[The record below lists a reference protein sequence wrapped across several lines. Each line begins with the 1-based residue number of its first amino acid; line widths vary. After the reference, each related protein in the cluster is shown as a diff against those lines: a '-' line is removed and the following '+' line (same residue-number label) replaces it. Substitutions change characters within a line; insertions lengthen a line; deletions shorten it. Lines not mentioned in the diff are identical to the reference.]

1 MKRLI
6 TSVILLILIIGLSI
20 FTLQSLRIH
29 KDNILSRTEEIRG
42 MAQDPDP
49 QALAQK
55 SRELF
60 DEWNKDE
67 EILVL
72 YVRHDILDQI
82 TQLLAE
88 LPALAEYEDYAAFFG
103 RLDVVSALM
112 DDLWKSNL
120 PTYRNLL

>member
-1 MKRLI
+1 MKRLV
-6 TSVILLILIIGLSI
+6 TSVILLILIIGLSV
-20 FTLQSLRIH
+20 FTLFNLQAH
-29 KDNILSRTEEIRG
+29 KEKILARTEEIRS

-49 QALAQK
+49 QVLAEK

-60 DEWNKDE
+60 DDWNDQE

-72 YVRHDILDQI
+72 YIRHDILDQI

-88 LPALAEYEDYAAFFG
+88 LPALAEYEDYAVFFG

>member
-6 TSVILLILIIGLSI
+6 TSVILLVAIICVSTLS
-20 FTLQSLRIH
+20 LYSLRDQKEAIMTAAAE
-29 KDNILSRTEEIRG
+29 LRSMSG
-42 MAQDPDP
+42 DPDP
-49 QALAQK
+49 AVLQEK
-55 SRELF
+55 SQQLF
-60 DEWNKDE
+60 EDWNRRE

-72 YVRHDILDQI
+72 YIRHDVLDQI

-88 LPALAEYEDYAAFFG
+88 LPALAEYEDWAAFFG

-112 DDLWKSNL
+112 DDLWKSNN